1 MKSPLSR
8 RGFLGTT
15 AGGAFGMSLLA
26 RRAGAAAAYYDA
38 IPLKSPMS
46 LWDLP
51 TPALVIDEEAMES
64 NLNKMASFYQGKTA
78 KLRPHTK
85 THKCP
90 ILAKKQIAKGAV
102 GVCAAKV
109 SEAEVMVDA
118 GVENVLITSPVVT
131 KEKIE
136 RVIALAKKSPGFS
149 IVVDQ
154 EQNVRDFDG

>member
-1 MKSPLSR
+1 MKTLLSR

-26 RRAGAAAAYYDA
+26 RRAAASASFDA

-51 TPALVIDEEAMES
+51 TPALVIDAEAMES
-64 NLNKMASFYQGKTA
+64 NLNKMADFYRGKKA

-109 SEAEVMVDA
+109 GEAEVMVEA
-118 GVENVLITSPVVT
+118 GIENVL
-131 KEKIE
+131 
-136 RVIALAKKSPGFS
+136 
-149 IVVDQ
+149 
-154 EQNVRDFDG
+154 

>member
-26 RRAGAAAAYYDA
+26 RRAAAAASFDA
-38 IPLKSPMS
+38 IPLKTPMS

-51 TPALVIDEEAMES
+51 TPALVIDVEAMES
-64 NLNKMASFYQGKTA
+64 DLAKMSAFAEGKRI

-90 ILAKKQIAKGAV
+90 IIAKKQIAGGAV

-118 GVENVLITSPVVT
+118 GIGNVLVTSPVVT
-131 KEKIE
+131 NEKIE
-136 RVIALAKKSPGFS
+136 RMLALAKKSSGVA
-149 IVVDQ
+149 I
-154 EQNVRDFDG
+154 